1 MTPRPRLLIAV
12 TLGVAGGAQT
22 FAATLAR
29 GLCER
34 WRVDVASGDASG
46 PLADACAALEVGY
59 HHVPSLVRD
68 PDPRSDLRAIADLRL
83 LARSLAV
90 DVVQLNSS
98 KAGLIGRLAMVGG
111 PATVFTAHGWAFAQ
125 QPGAK
130 ARQAY
135 LAMERATAPLADAI
149 VCVAASERERALAA
163 GIRPAARLHVIH
175 NGIDAPASPPER
187 GPWPLR
193 PRLVTV
199 ARLNADKDVATLL
212 AALAQPAA
220 QAWRAE
226 IVGDGPEREALE
238 AQCDALDLRSRVRF
252 AGERDDVADRLAQA
266 DAFVLPSRME
276 ALPMSILEAMA
287 AALPVVACDVG
298 GVAEEVADGRTGLLV
313 PPEAPGRSGRRAGP
327 AARLGGRRAGHGARR
342 PRARPRT
349 VLGRAHGRPLRRAH
363 ARAA

>member
-1 MTPRPRLLIAV
+1 M
-12 TLGVAGGAQT
+12 
-22 FAATLAR
+22 
-29 GLCER
+29 
-34 WRVDVASGDASG
+34 
-46 PLADACAALEVGY
+46 
-59 HHVPSLVRD
+59 
-68 PDPRSDLRAIADLRL
+68 
-83 LARSLAV
+83 

-98 KAGLIGRLAMVGG
+98 KAGLLGRLAMVGG

-149 VCVAASERERALAA
+149 VCVAAAERERALAA
-163 GIRPAARLHVIH
+163 GIRPASRLHVIH
-175 NGIDAPASPPER
+175 NGIDAPAQPPER

-298 GVAEEVADGRTGLLV
+298 GVSEEVAEGRTGLLV
-313 PPEAPGRSGRRAGP
+313 PPEAPGDLADALGRLHAS
-327 AARLGGRRAGHGARR
+327 AAGARAMGLAG
-342 PRARPRT
+342 PRARARR

-363 ARAA
+363 ARALAR